1 MLDATHL
8 SYQDL
13 SPVRKAWLKENG
25 FTVVMV
31 DGVVDDVMPCMVD
44 EQQSWIA
51 PVQRSLPKKVRYAV
65 LAGPRKAKN
74 HQVATPLN
82 GVIAR
87 ELKENEVTVLVDLE
101 QCDKGVAQD
110 TRLLEKHGVKYSY
123 CKPSAGQVLHK
134 TVQRSLR
141 DVYL

>member
-8 SYQDL
+8 SYQAL
-13 SPVRKAWLKENG
+13 SPARKEWLRENG
-25 FTVVMV
+25 FTVVTV
-31 DGVVDDVMPCMVD
+31 DGVVDDVMPCTVD

-87 ELKENEVTVLVDLE
+87 EMKENKVTVLVDLE
-101 QCDKGVAQD
+101 RCGKGAAQD
-110 TRLLEKHGVKYSY
+110 TRLLEKHGVNYSY
-123 CKPSAGQVLHK
+123 CKPSAEQILHE

-141 DVYL
+141 DAYL